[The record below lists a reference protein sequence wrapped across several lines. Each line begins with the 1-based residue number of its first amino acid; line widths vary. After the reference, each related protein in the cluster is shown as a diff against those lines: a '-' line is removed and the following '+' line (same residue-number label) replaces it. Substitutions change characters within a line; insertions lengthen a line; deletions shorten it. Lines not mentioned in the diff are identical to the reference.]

1 VSFCLQ
7 DKMALSIFD
16 VVFIFKLYKKRERMV
31 FMKKQIEKM
40 SGITLIALVITI
52 IVLLILAAIS
62 ISMLSGDNNI
72 LSRAGEARDITGE
85 KSIAEKV
92 YLAYQAALING
103 QGKVTEPLLKAELD
117 KEFKNYSLAS
127 DLSGVTID
135 GKGYNFDGTISKVS
149 IDLKMTH
156 EDVTPTAGGNVAS
169 VNEENIP
176 IPTGFYAVAGTSK
189 NSGFVISSESGDDLN
204 NTKGGNQFVWV
215 PVDQNQKLSLK
226 VNSEEN
232 ITTIKLK
239 DPFGDVILEV
249 TESIGKTYTNENIEP
264 TVNGL
269 YQAEVTTAEVTT
281 TNTLVVRSLYAKDRF
296 NDYLYTEEYAKFE
309 GYDSL
314 LAMTQYW
321 GYDSV
326 DDWIAE
332 DNEYIGGC
340 AETENYTNSVNTYGG
355 FYVGRFEAGVTTKRT
370 TGNTSTTVADLI
382 TASGLP
388 LSQKEKDSYTYVTR
402 SQAKGLADKMY
413 EGKSHLLTGAA
424 WDRTID
430 WLVNTNNKTLGQI
443 AGDSTTWGNY
453 YNDNFSGTTGI
464 AKTGVFS
471 QTNANNI
478 YDLAGNAWEWTSEK
492 SPRSVRPCV
501 TRGGGYF
508 SVDVCDLT
516 ASRRNY
522 YNESWLRQRL
532 SVSVLHFS
540 CSIES

>member
-1 VSFCLQ
+1 
-7 DKMALSIFD
+7 M
-16 VVFIFKLYKKRERMV
+16 
-31 FMKKQIEKM
+31 
-40 SGITLIALVITI
+40 VITI

-62 ISMLSGDNNI
+62 INMLSGDNSI
-72 LSRAGEARDITGE
+72 LKRAGEARDITGE
-85 KSIAEKV
+85 KSIAERV
-92 YLAYQAALING
+92 YLTYQAALING

-149 IDLKMTH
+149 IAIEMTH

-176 IPTGFYAVAGTSK
+176 IPTGFYAVSGTNK

-226 VNSEEN
+226 VNSEED
-232 ITTIKLK
+232 ITSIKLK

-249 TESIGKTYTNENIEP
+249 TESIGKTYTNENITP

-269 YQAEVTTAEVTT
+269 YKAEVTTGEGTT
-281 TNTLVVRSLYAKDRF
+281 TNTLVVRSLYALDRF
-296 NDYLYTEEYAKFE
+296 NDYLYTEEYAKLK
-309 GYDSL
+309 GYDSIL
-314 LAMTQYW
+314 DMAHNRD
-321 GYDSV
+321 YDSV
-326 DDWIAE
+326 DDLIAE
-332 DNEYIGGC
+332 DNEYIGGYT
-340 AETENYTNSVNTYGG
+340 ETEDYANSVNTYGG
-355 FYVGRFEAGVTTKRT
+355 FYVGRFEAGLTTKRT
-370 TGNTSTTVADLI
+370 TGNSSTTVDAII

-388 LSQKEKDSYTYVTR
+388 LSQKEKDSYTYITR

-443 AGDSTTWGNY
+443 AGDSKSWGNY
-453 YNDNFSGTTGI
+453 YNDSFSGTTGI
-464 AKTGVFS
+464 AKTGVFT

-478 YDLAGNAWEWTSEK
+478 YDLAGNVWEWTSET
-492 SPRSVRPCV
+492 SPSSDDPCV
-501 TRGGGYF
+501 DRGGSYSIYGYDF
-508 SVDVCDLT
+508 PASDRGYTFESDYDVV
-516 ASRRNY
+516 SRFPCCTFYVALNPDGDKL
-522 YNESWLRQRL
+522 EQA
-532 SVSVLHFS
+532 
-540 CSIES
+540 